1 MASPRMIIRASCLGT
16 NASVKAIGGTELIR
30 RRSNI
35 NMSDFFL
42 YLGVQLLLALAIK
55 GVLVISHW
63 KVSKPIEL
71 FFIAGVPAIITAMV
85 SARWLA

>member
-1 MASPRMIIRASCLGT
+1 
-16 NASVKAIGGTELIR
+16 
-30 RRSNI
+30 
-35 NMSDFFL
+35 MSDFFL

>member
-1 MASPRMIIRASCLGT
+1 
-16 NASVKAIGGTELIR
+16 
-30 RRSNI
+30 
-35 NMSDFFL
+35 MSDFFL
-42 YLGVQLLLALAIK
+42 YLGVQLFLALAIK
-55 GVLVISHW
+55 GVLVISRW